1 MLAKPRTLW
10 IGILDVTVPF
20 LGSGCL
26 VLWTNGRKAKWLQDK
41 SINPGIVWFVQP
53 QWSNLPWTSWGCH
66 SPNCHLISV
75 VTVGTRLC
83 VGHFNDVFFAK
94 GCLVKPLHLTERG
107 LEQPLLRQ
115 QTASTE
121 GTNAW
126 CAVGEE
132 MGEESQSLHVHCW
145 VLSPG
150 TNPDNTT
157 KKLQ

>member
-41 SINPGIVWFVQP
+41 SMNPGTVWFVQP

-75 VTVGTRLC
+75 VTVGTRFC
-83 VGHFNDVFFAK
+83 VGHFDDVIFCK
-94 GCLVKPLHLTERG
+94 GMPGEAPAPHREGVGATAPQAANCFHRGNKCLVCSGRGNGGGKPEPTC
-107 LEQPLLRQ
+107 PLLG
-115 QTASTE
+115 S
-121 GTNAW
+121 
-126 CAVGEE
+126 
-132 MGEESQSLHVHCW
+132 
-145 VLSPG
+145 
-150 TNPDNTT
+150 
-157 KKLQ
+157 

>member
-20 LGSGCL
+20 LGSGRL

-41 SINPGIVWFVQP
+41 SMNPGTVWFMQP
-53 QWSNLPWTSWGCH
+53 QRSNLPWTSWGCH

-83 VGHFNDVFFAK
+83 VGHFDDVFFAK

-107 LEQPLLRQ
+107 LEQPAPQAANCFHRGNKCLVCSRRGNAGGKPEPTCPLLG
-115 QTASTE
+115 S
-121 GTNAW
+121 
-126 CAVGEE
+126 
-132 MGEESQSLHVHCW
+132 
-145 VLSPG
+145 
-150 TNPDNTT
+150 
-157 KKLQ
+157 